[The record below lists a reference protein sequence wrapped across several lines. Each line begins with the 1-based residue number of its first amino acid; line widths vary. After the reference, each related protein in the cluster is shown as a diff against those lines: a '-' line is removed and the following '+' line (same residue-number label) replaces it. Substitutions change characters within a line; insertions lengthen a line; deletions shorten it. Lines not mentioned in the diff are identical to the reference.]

1 MANRKVIEID
11 VEDGS
16 FKKFAAAF
24 AKFSD
29 AVKATVG
36 DMNELDKA
44 QRGAAKSGE
53 KATKTEAMAIVGK
66 RANRKQQVRED
77 EEARKREAAEQKKK
91 DDAERKSELQRKKDR
106 DDAVKSHKELAK
118 WTADV
123 AWNTGKAALNVAK
136 WATIGGLA
144 SGFGLGVL
152 ASSASGARRQ
162 SQGLGIDSGE
172 LRAANVNFGKY
183 LDPEGMLGKIADTQS
198 SYGQQFRFGQ
208 VGVDPTNKN
217 PADLMVEML
226 PKLVERFRAVGGKQE
241 GADAMG
247 LTQFATME
255 ELRRLSK
262 LSSDELSKTIDAYRE
277 DREKLKVDD
286 SVNRDWQAFMVSI
299 QRAGQT
305 IETSLVKHLG
315 VLAPKLE
322 AFAKSV
328 ATGIDTFLSNKDLGK
343 WVDSFANSIGR
354 AAKYLGSEEF
364 QSDVTTF
371 LHAIH
376 SMAKWLAKWFGADD
390 PDAKGGASTASAIS
404 TAEYGSSNDD
414 LARMLA
420 QPQGAKSSRVNSLEG
435 QYKLPAGMLDTV
447 WNIESRRGSNNGIS
461 SAGAGGDFQIIPGVA
476 AQYGVKDRWNFEQSS
491 DAAARMLRDLL
502 KHYGGDVQK
511 ALAGYNWGMG
521 NVDKDIANHG
531 NDWRKYVPRETSNY
545 LAQAAGAKIVIENN
559 TGGNANTTIAA
570 LGGG

>member
-1 MANRKVIEID
+1 MTTRKVIEID
-11 VEDGS
+11 VQDSS
-16 FKKFAAAF
+16 FKKFAESF
-24 AKFSD
+24 AKFSA
-29 AVKATVG
+29 AVKGAVG

-44 QRGAAKSGE
+44 QRGAAKAGE
-53 KATKTEAMAIVGK
+53 KAAKTEAAAIVGK
-66 RANRKQQVRED
+66 RATRKQQVRDD

-106 DDAVKSHKELAK
+106 TDAIKSHKELAK

-144 SGFGLGVL
+144 GGFGLGAL
-152 ASSASGARRQ
+152 ASSASSSRRQ

-183 LDPEGMLGKIADTQS
+183 IDPEGMLGKIADTQS

-262 LSSDELSKTIDAYRE
+262 LSSDELSRTIDAYRE

-286 SVNRDWQAFMVSI
+286 SLNRDWQSFMVSI

-315 VLAPKLE
+315 VLAPQLE
-322 AFAKSV
+322 KFAKSV
-328 ATGIDTFLSNKDLGK
+328 AAGIDTFLSNPDLGK
-343 WVDSFANSIGR
+343 WIDTFAGAIGR
-354 AAKYLGSEEF
+354 AAKYLGSKEF
-364 QSDVTTF
+364 ATDVATF

-376 SMAKWLAKWFGADD
+376 SMAKWLGKWFGEDD
-390 PDAKGGASTASAIS
+390 PNAKGGAPMQNAIAAS
-404 TAEYGSSNDD
+404 EYGDDNDE
-414 LARMLA
+414 LAKLLA
-420 QPQGAKSSRVNSLEG
+420 QPQGTKTTGDPAVKNHNPGNLRVPGSKTEFQKFSSDDEGIRAMASQLRLYEDRDKLDTIAKIVAKYAPSSENNTQAYIAAVSQRLYGTDPNAHLDLHNPTTMAALISAMTKQENAKS
-435 QYKLPAGMLDTV
+435 DFT
-447 WNIESRRGSNNGIS
+447 
-461 SAGAGGDFQIIPGVA
+461 AGG
-476 AQYGVKDRWNFEQSS
+476 VK
-491 DAAARMLRDLL
+491 M
-502 KHYGGDVQK
+502 
-511 ALAGYNWGMG
+511 
-521 NVDKDIANHG
+521 
-531 NDWRKYVPRETSNY
+531 
-545 LAQAAGAKIVIENN
+545 VIENN